1 MENGAIADYQITA
14 SSQLD
19 KYHAASRARL
29 NIKLSGNMKG
39 GWTARTED
47 LKQWLQ
53 VDLGSYT
60 IVTRVATQGRN
71 GYNQWVTKYR
81 LLYAGNDG
89 MNFHSYKELGDTSAK
104 VSLLSINPSSQF
116 GLVSFRG
123 TFVSANTGV
132 RPNISDT
139 FLTVNDTFSRR
150 IRTELHFLC
159 YERLSAKVKSSF
171 SSQLNPNIPGDLGL
185 PNRYSPE
192 MNRWVPLEYP
202 KLRRSHLS
210 IEA

>member
-1 MENGAIADYQITA
+1 MELYGCQGCISPLGMENGAIADYQITA

-29 NIKLSGNMKG
+29 NIKLSGSMKG

-104 VSLLSINPSSQF
+104 
-116 GLVSFRG
+116 LV
-123 TFVSANTGV
+123 
-132 RPNISDT
+132 
-139 FLTVNDTFSRR
+139 
-150 IRTELHFLC
+150 LH
-159 YERLSAKVKSSF
+159 LSAWKVKRSLMPRLVHLHNWMPAILQDKPGYITTHIATNLEVG
-171 SSQLNPNIPGDLGL
+171 QLFKAIQINGF
-185 PNRYSPE
+185 
-192 MNRWVPLEYP
+192 RWILVVTPW
-202 KLRRSHLS
+202 
-210 IEA
+210 